1 MNLLKK
7 KAKITPK
14 FVNLLSFV
22 FLLKKK
28 NYFDINIFYCFDF
41 LYVSFKIKYYFYK
54 RNEDIFIKKAPN
66 KKKNQAQT
74 RIQGLLRR
82 FNCPKKNYP
91 L

>member
-14 FVNLLSFV
+14 IVNLLSFV

-28 NYFDINIFYCFDF
+28 NYFDINIFYCFDY
-41 LYVSFKIKYYFYK
+41 LYVSFKIKCYFYE
-54 RNEDIFIKKAPN
+54 RNEGIFIKMGQ

-74 RIQGLLRR
+74 RIQFFLRR